1 MFFLGGGIANIA
13 KKMGMSEAIIEKLI
27 KAKVKLGDQSTI
39 KVEINFGFLNA
50 HHVPSLADKS
60 YASAPKMGAGY
71 QLIRPGTPDYIA
83 FEITQ
88 RPDVSSI
95 GIEVPPSGPLS
106 AALKINGPYIWFKT
120 ATVWPVTYAGKLFLD
135 NGSDQYEPVSFFAE

>member
-1 MFFLGGGIANIA
+1 
-13 KKMGMSEAIIEKLI
+13 
-27 KAKVKLGDQSTI
+27 
-39 KVEINFGFLNA
+39 
-50 HHVPSLADKS
+50 
-60 YASAPKMGAGY
+60 MGAGY

-95 GIEVPPSGPLS
+95 GIEVPPSGQLS